1 MKRDNIMNKI
11 EDNLK
16 EIKRKATLLNEV
28 YESFLNTDI
37 IKLAEQT
44 QSLVK
49 NLNIP
54 VMPRFDSPKNWTEDY
69 KRENGN
75 YTCRCCSCKEYFFG
89 HKRRVLCAECANQL
103 VDDFL

>member
-1 MKRDNIMNKI
+1 MNKI

-16 EIKRKATLLNEV
+16 EIKRKAKLLNEV

-49 NLNIP
+49 NNAVLP
-54 VMPRFDSPKNWTEDY
+54 VVRLSLPTILQLFKNAKTMNYKDY
-69 KRENGN
+69 
-75 YTCRCCSCKEYFFG
+75 SDWV
-89 HKRRVLCAECANQL
+89 KRRLGYEA
-103 VDDFL
+103 

>member
-1 MKRDNIMNKI
+1 MNKI

-16 EIKRKATLLNEV
+16 EIKRKAKLLNEV

-49 NLNIP
+49 NNAVLP
-54 VMPRFDSPKNWTEDY
+54 VVRLSLPTILQLFRNAKTM
-69 KRENGN
+69 N
-75 YTCRCCSCKEYFFG
+75 YKEYSDWV
-89 HKRRVLCAECANQL
+89 KRRLGYEA
-103 VDDFL
+103 